1 MGGFQ
6 LKQVNRGIRLGF
18 LMPMLVLVSQLS
30 IGKDKFWTKKT
41 PPFGGGESEWL
52 LTLKRYRRR

>member
-1 MGGFQ
+1 MGGFH

-18 LMPMLVLVSQLS
+18 LMPMLELLSQLS
-30 IGKDKFWTKKT
+30 IGKEKCWAKKN
-41 PPFGGGESEWL
+41 PPFGGGESEWV

>member
-30 IGKDKFWTKKT
+30 IGKDKFWTKN
-41 PPFGGGESEWL
+41 PHHSAGE
-52 LTLKRYRRR
+52 KVNRF